1 MVFGVRRPLSDSYC
15 DLCKGMS
22 FTFGCR
28 IFKTFKR
35 VKDDVINAPARD
47 ERCERSGARQRVPPP
62 MGKAN
67 VSDPSYMKYGENY
80 TSTWDE
86 VPRREDSGEPK
97 RVPPPMGNAN
107 VLDPS
112 QEEHMAKVARDTLR
126 AKLLK
131 EKK

>member
-1 MVFGVRRPLSDSYC
+1 MVCGVRRPLSDSYC

-35 VKDDVINAPARD
+35 MQDDVINAPARD
-47 ERCERSGARQRVPPP
+47 ERREGPGARQRVPPP

-67 VSDPSYMKYGENY
+67 VSDMKYGENY
-80 TSTWDE
+80 TSTWNE

-97 RVPPPMGNAN
+97 RVPPPVGNAN

-112 QEEHMAKVARDTLR
+112 REEHMAKVARDTLR